1 MTTSPPN
8 DGRHILVI
16 SDATGSTAERVV
28 RAVLHQ
34 FDTPITRLRIWP
46 RVRTVD
52 DVNLA
57 MGQAQ
62 LTHSLVVHTLVNQ
75 QLRHYVGAVARHLG
89 IEAVDLLGPMLD
101 AMTAFLHAPPR
112 EQPGI
117 SVQLDED
124 YFKRVEAVEFS
135 VKADDGRN
143 PDGLDRADIVLV
155 GVSRTSKTPV
165 SAYLANQGYKVANV
179 PLVHGIDP
187 PAMLERLAPGHVF
200 ALTIDPEKLI
210 DIRRRRLAWLG
221 RDAEDDGYA
230 DRDYVFTE
238 IRWAL
243 DLFRRRGWP
252 ILDVTRTAVEET
264 AAEILRLRAR
274 IEAGRAPP

>member
-1 MTTSPPN
+1 MTQTPAVE
-8 DGRHILVI
+8 GRHILII
-16 SDATGSTAERVV
+16 SDATGTTAERVV

-34 FDTPITRLRIWP
+34 FERPVARLRIWP
-46 RVRTVD
+46 HVRTVE
-52 DVNLA
+52 DVNLV
-57 MGQAQ
+57 MGEAQ
-62 LTHSLVVHTLVNQ
+62 LTGSLVVHTLVNQ
-75 QLRHYVGAVARHLG
+75 ELRSYVDAVAWHLG
-89 IEAVDLLGPMLD
+89 VEAVDLLGPMLD
-101 AMTAFLHAPPR
+101 AMTSFLHASPR
-112 EQPGI
+112 EQPGVPI
-117 SVQLDED
+117 QLDED
-124 YFKRVEAVEFS
+124 YFRRIEAVEFS

-187 PAMLERLAPGHVF
+187 PAILERLPAGRVF

-210 DIRRRRLAWLG
+210 EVRRRRLAWMG
-221 RDAEDDGYA
+221 RDGDDEGYA
-230 DRDYVFTE
+230 DHDYVFTE

-264 AAEILRLRAR
+264 AAEILRQRAR